1 MWDLDTF
8 VLPPLSLLAPD
19 CARALLDFRARTLSA
34 ARQNAALN
42 GDAGALYPW
51 EASPTRGEEA
61 TPRYAPLRK
70 DHVTTD
76 VALAAIRYLQAT
88 GDTKFAIEDGR
99 EIVMGVAEWV
109 TSRARPSGRG
119 FEIDDVTGPAE
130 TTTPVANDAWVNG
143 GGIVV
148 LRSAIDLARRTGIEP
163 PDDWARVA
171 DGLVMPIDPE
181 TRVLLNHDGYRLE
194 EEKGGTPEGAGAI
207 FPLGWPAPADVE
219 EQTFRLAVDEQ
230 APKYVGT
237 PMMSTMFAVY
247 AARLGRRDQAADLL
261 ERGYAA
267 FVDDPFNGPDEFPAY
282 ERDKPKANPM
292 FANLGGYL
300 TDLIFG
306 FPGLDLS
313 DDVPASWTRRA
324 ACLPAGWDGISI
336 ERLWIRGRPM
346 RLTARHGEPARV
358 EPQPWVA

>member
-1 MWDLDTF
+1 
-8 VLPPLSLLAPD
+8 VLRRGRVEDRHLSMSDRTPISPRPL
-19 CARALLDFRARTLSA
+19 RTLRADALPAYVSNGLVGLRVERQPLLGGSA
-34 ARQNAALN
+34 IVSGFAGRSPVDGVEGFTTAPYPVY
-42 GDAGALYPW
+42 GDVRIGETWLSRVATAGELV
-51 EASPTRGEEA
+51 EIRHDFA
-61 TPRYAPLRK
+61 TAELTSRWHYEIEGVGLDV
-70 DHVTTD
+70 DHVVFCSRTLATLVAHEVTVTTD
-76 VALAAIRYLQAT
+76 RPARLAI
-88 GDTKFAIEDGR
+88 
-99 EIVMGVAEWV
+99 
-109 TSRARPSGRG
+109 
-119 FEIDDVTGPAE
+119 
-130 TTTPVANDAWVNG
+130 
-143 GGIVV
+143 
-148 LRSAIDLARRTGIEP
+148 RTGI
-163 PDDWARVA
+163 
-171 DGLVMPIDPE
+171 DPF
-181 TRVLLNHDGYRLE
+181 L
-194 EEKGGTPEGAGAI
+194 
-207 FPLGWPAPADVE
+207 LGWPAPADVE
-219 EQTFRLAVDEQ
+219 ERTFRLAVDEQ

-324 ACLPAGWDGISI
+324 ACPPAGWDGISI
-336 ERLWIRGRPM
+336 ERLWNRGRPM